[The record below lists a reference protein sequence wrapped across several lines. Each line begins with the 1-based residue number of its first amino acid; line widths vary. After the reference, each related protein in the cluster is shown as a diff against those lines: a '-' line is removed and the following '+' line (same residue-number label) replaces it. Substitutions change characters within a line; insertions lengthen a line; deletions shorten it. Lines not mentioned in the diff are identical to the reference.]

1 MFIQIISAKTAT
13 LLEHHRWK
21 ETQRI
26 ESHQVLLKTMSK
38 DLLSYAVETRISNK
52 IELEKNLSTAM
63 DIIAGLGHCKE
74 R

>member
-1 MFIQIISAKTAT
+1 MQKA
-13 LLEHHRWK
+13 
-21 ETQRI
+21 QRI

-38 DLLSYAVETRISNK
+38 DLLSYAVEKQLSDK

-63 DIIAGLGHCKE
+63 DIMEGLGQCKE